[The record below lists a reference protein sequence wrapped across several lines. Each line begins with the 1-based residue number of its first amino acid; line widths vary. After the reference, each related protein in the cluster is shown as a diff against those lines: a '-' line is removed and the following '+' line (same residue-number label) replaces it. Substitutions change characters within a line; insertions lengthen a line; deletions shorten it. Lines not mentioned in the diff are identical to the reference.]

1 MMKYKHAIQL
11 YKNFNVEQEK
21 ETWLQLN
28 FQQNYTARNDKI
40 LIYDNSTSKDWKKII
55 NCFNML
61 NEMINYDWLTFS
73 IKCKNEQLS
82 DCTVKTDK

>member
-1 MMKYKHAIQL
+1 MTKYKHVIQL
-11 YKNFNVEQEK
+11 SNNFNVEQQN

-28 FQQNYTARNDKI
+28 FQLARNDKI